1 MKGEKTSVNG
11 RTDMKTR
18 SHIEVRPEK
27 AEETTGA
34 HEIGHILGLDHYDEG
49 IMTPHPSDP
58 GRTDEVTQE
67 NVDDIIE
74 SDEKRQEEEQ
84 KERRD
89 PISTVTTFIKTIFR
103 GEVNDEKRFY

>member
-1 MKGEKTSVNG
+1 MN
-11 RTDMKTR
+11 TR

-74 SDEKRQEEEQ
+74 SDEKKQEEEQ
-84 KERRD
+84 KGRSN
-89 PISTVTTFIKTIFR
+89 PMSMITTFIKTIFR